1 MLGNFRTVTE
11 VALAMVLGVSL
22 VAAQRTST
30 PPSSKQVEP
39 ARYGVEVEVLD
50 VTGAAIPNA
59 DVQLKGPGEQEEA
72 KRDVSDASGRLR
84 FNSLLPGR
92 YAFWAR
98 AKGFRSYL
106 RVLDLPTQGMVR
118 MTLSPANADLVLGP
132 TAGPVCGVETT
143 TSSLDDLI
151 PLPLDAPPAVAPI
164 SSTPHRNPLV
174 RFFSGIGH
182 KLGL

>member
-1 MLGNFRTVTE
+1 
-11 VALAMVLGVSL
+11 MVVGVGL
-22 VAAQRTST
+22 VAAQRSST
-30 PPSSKQVEP
+30 PSSSKHVEP

-50 VTGAAIPNA
+50 GTGAAIPNA

-72 KRDVSDASGRLR
+72 VGNVSDASGRLR

-98 AKGFRSYL
+98 AKGFNGYW
-106 RVLDLPTQGMVR
+106 RVSDVPTQGVVR
-118 MTLSPANADLVLGP
+118 MTLSPMTLVVDP
-132 TAGPVCGVETT
+132 SCYDCGVETI
-143 TSSLDDLI
+143 TSSLNDLI
-151 PLPLDAPPAVAPI
+151 PLPADASPAVAPT
-164 SSTPHRNPLV
+164 SASPRRNPLV